1 MKYKY
6 SDFASVVI
14 CTYSYDL
21 DYAEW
26 AKVMDDSLSFYNA
39 IVSQEEAYVFHWLN
53 SQLNEMVST
62 LETFLKVENCSFFNE
77 RRNKPIFRV
86 SSQAYISGDDFW
98 ILKSN
103 KIANCLEFVNNIKV
117 LPVQIDSSA
126 YVERLVSLSNNFVP
140 LLKAKIQEQKKV
152 VDRIRKEY
160 DECCADKDYILYKK
174 IYDKYYNKKK
184 WYSASKFKICWQLL
198 HLFKHIVPSY
208 NLKEIREHFYPLKV

>member
-1 MKYKY
+1 M
-6 SDFASVVI
+6 
-14 CTYSYDL
+14 
-21 DYAEW
+21 
-26 AKVMDDSLSFYNA
+26 
-39 IVSQEEAYVFHWLN
+39 
-53 SQLNEMVST
+53 
-62 LETFLKVENCSFFNE
+62 
-77 RRNKPIFRV
+77 
-86 SSQAYISGDDFW
+86 
-98 ILKSN
+98 
-103 KIANCLEFVNNIKV
+103 
-117 LPVQIDSSA
+117 PVQIDSSA

-208 NLKEIREHFYPLKV
+208 NLKEIREHFYPLKVRIEKIAEIDSRLYKAKNFLSILEKNLANLENWIEKCSTDTQ